1 MAIPLA
7 GSYWP
12 EGGRTYQVQ
21 VRFTPTSGDAYVAA
35 LYELQAVE
43 AIGEITTGAKQTYQM
58 PHVSG
63 SCCCSRRNHG
73 LPSSDSCTKR
83 MPRLV
88 M

>member
-21 VRFTPTSGDAYVAA
+21 VGFTPTSGDAFIAA

-43 AIGEITTGAKQTYQM
+43 VLGE
-58 PHVSG
+58 
-63 SCCCSRRNHG
+63 
-73 LPSSDSCTKR
+73 
-83 MPRLV
+83 
-88 M
+88 